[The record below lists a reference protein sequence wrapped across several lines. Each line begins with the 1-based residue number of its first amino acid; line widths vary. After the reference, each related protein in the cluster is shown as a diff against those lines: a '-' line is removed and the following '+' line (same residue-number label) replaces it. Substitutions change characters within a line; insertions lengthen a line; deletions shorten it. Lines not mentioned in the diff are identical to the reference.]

1 MIPHSVNEMI
11 HTNINVNEK
20 GHLTFGKADCVSLAN
35 KYGTPLY
42 LLDEARLRKNCRE
55 YREAVTKY
63 FGEDSLPL
71 YASKALCCKELYR
84 VINEEGLGADIVSG
98 GELYTALCTGF
109 PAEKIY
115 FHGNNK
121 TDAEIVYALDKCIG
135 CFVVDN
141 HDELEF
147 LNRECI
153 KRGIKQ
159 RVLLRVSPGID
170 PHTHRAVV
178 TGNVDSKFG
187 VPIETGQAF
196 EFVRRAFEC
205 KGIDVDGLHCHIG
218 SQIFDKYPFTDAA
231 RIMLSFAAK
240 IKKELGA
247 EFKTINLGGGIGVR
261 YVETDPIS
269 PIDVIMK
276 GIKEELDK
284 LVAEAGINTPVFLFE
299 MGRFVVAD
307 AGMTLYTVGSVKHI
321 NGFKDYVC
329 VDGGMTDNPRYA
341 LYGSKYTVFNA
352 THADREYSQKADVAG
367 RNCESDDVIG
377 EAMSVQQFERG
388 DILAVAV
395 TGAYNYSM
403 ASNYNRVPR
412 PAMVSINN
420 GEDKLIVRRETYEDM
435 GRNEI

>member
-1 MIPHSVNEMI
+1 MI
-11 HTNINVNEK
+11 HTNIDINRI
-20 GHLTFGKADCVSLAN
+20 GHLTFGGADCVTLAE

-42 LLDEARLRKNCRE
+42 LLDEERLRKNCRD
-55 YREAVTKY
+55 YRESVKRY
-63 FGEDSLPL
+63 FGADSLPL
-71 YASKALCCKELYR
+71 YASKALCCKEIYR
-84 VINEEGLGADIVSG
+84 VINDEGLGADIVSG
-98 GELYTALCTGF
+98 GELYTALCAGF
-109 PAEKIY
+109 PAENIY

-121 TDAEIVYALDKCIG
+121 TRDEILYALDKGIG
-135 CFVVDN
+135 CFIVDN

-147 LNRECI
+147 LNAECV
-153 KRGIKQ
+153 KRGTKQ
-159 RVLLRVSPGID
+159 KVLLRVSPGID

-196 EFVRRAFEC
+196 GFVKRALEC
-205 KGIDVDGLHCHIG
+205 EGIKVDGLHCHIG

-231 RIMLSFAAK
+231 KIMLAFAAK

-247 EFKTINLGGGIGVR
+247 EFGTVNLGGGIGVR
-261 YVETDPIS
+261 YVETDPKTS
-269 PIDVIMK
+269 IDVIMK

-284 LVAEAGINTPVFLFE
+284 LVAEAGIRPPVFLFE

-307 AGMTLYTVGSVKHI
+307 AGMTLYTVGSVKRI
-321 NGFKDYVC
+321 NGYKDYVC

-352 THADREYSQKADVAG
+352 THADGEYSQTADVAG

-377 EAMSVQQFERG
+377 EAMSVQRFERG

-412 PAMVSINN
+412 PAMVSVKN
-420 GEDKLIVRRETYEDM
+420 GEDKLIIKRETYEDM
-435 GRNEI
+435 ARNEL

>member
-1 MIPHSVNEMI
+1 MI
-11 HTNINVNEK
+11 HSNITINEK
-20 GHLTFGKADCVSLAN
+20 GHLAFGGADCVSLAE

-42 LLDEARLRKNCRE
+42 LLDEARLRKNCRD
-55 YREAVTKY
+55 YREAAVKH
-63 FGEDSLPL
+63 FGEASLPL
-71 YASKALCCKELYR
+71 YASKALCCKEIYR
-84 VINEEGLGADIVSG
+84 IINGEGLGADIVSG
-98 GELYTALCTGF
+98 GELYTALSVGF

-121 TDAEIVYALDKCIG
+121 TDEEIVYALDNGIG
-135 CFVVDN
+135 CFIVDN
-141 HDELEF
+141 HEELEF
-147 LNRECI
+147 LNTECE
-153 KRGIKQ
+153 KRGVKQ

-196 EFVRRAFEC
+196 GFVKRALEC
-205 KGIDVDGLHCHIG
+205 RGIFVEGLHCHIG

-231 RIMLSFAAK
+231 KIMLAFAAQV
-240 IKKELGA
+240 KKELGA
-247 EFKTINLGGGIGVR
+247 EFEKINLGGGIGVR
-261 YVETDPIS
+261 YVESDPKAS
-269 PIDVIMK
+269 IDGIMR

-284 LVAEAGINTPVFLFE
+284 LVSVSGVKAPVFLFE

-307 AGMTLYTVGSVKHI
+307 AGMTLYTVGSFKRI
-321 NGFKDYVC
+321 NGYKDYVC
-329 VDGGMTDNPRYA
+329 IDGGMTDNPRYA

-352 THADREYSQKADVAG
+352 THADYEYSQTADVAG

-377 EAMSVQQFERG
+377 EAMSVQKFERG

-412 PAMVSINN
+412 PAMVAVKN
-420 GEDKLIVRRETYEDM
+420 GADRLIIKRETYEDM
-435 GRNEI
+435 ARNEL